1 MSTYVKSPLNTEII
15 MKWFKMA
22 LSSQLPLTIYI
33 LLHYTSIKGTAA
45 GDGKEEHHGFNNS
58 SLFFLWQFVFKKWRK
73 ILLGFLITKF
83 IICMKKSP
91 DSILSS
97 SDINP
102 ALNLFITQEWCG
114 EKKKLIY

>member
-15 MKWFKMA
+15 MKWFKMT

-45 GDGKEEHHGFNNS
+45 GDGKKS
-58 SLFFLWQFVFKKWRK
+58 IMASITVPFFFWQFLFKKWRK
-73 ILLGFLITKF
+73 NLLGLLITKF

>member
-1 MSTYVKSPLNTEII
+1 MSTYLKSPLNTEII
-15 MKWFKMA
+15 MKWFKMT
-22 LSSQLPLTIYI
+22 LSSQLPLAIYI

-58 SLFFLWQFVFKKWRK
+58 SFFFWQYLFKKWRK

-83 IICMKKSP
+83 IIRTKNSP

-97 SDINP
+97 TDPVI
-102 ALNLFITQEWCG
+102 
-114 EKKKLIY
+114 LILC